1 MNNNTLKW
9 LFLIL
14 LSLVWGSSFI
24 LMKKALL
31 GLSPIEIGAFRIL
44 FTAVFLLIVGYSKI
58 RLIQKHHWKYIAI
71 SALVGTFF
79 PAFFFAIAISHIDSS
94 IAAVLNSLTPLNT
107 LVFGF
112 LVFGFSFKP
121 KALIGVLIGL
131 VGTLFLILKGASL
144 NPDQNYWYALLVII
158 SAVGYSF
165 NVNIIKRYLYDLN
178 AWSISVGNF
187 ILLIIPAIAVLYFN
201 DYSYESAQLESFAY
215 LGILAVVGTGIAKV
229 IFNRLVQIANPVFA
243 SSVTYLIPIVALG
256 WGIYDGEQIHLDQ
269 ILAASLIL
277 LGVYLTNYFMKD

>member
-112 LVFGFSFKP
+112 LVFWF
-121 KALIGVLIGL
+121 
-131 VGTLFLILKGASL
+131 FL
-144 NPDQNYWYALLVII
+144 
-158 SAVGYSF
+158 
-165 NVNIIKRYLYDLN
+165 
-178 AWSISVGNF
+178 
-187 ILLIIPAIAVLYFN
+187 
-201 DYSYESAQLESFAY
+201 
-215 LGILAVVGTGIAKV
+215 
-229 IFNRLVQIANPVFA
+229 
-243 SSVTYLIPIVALG
+243 
-256 WGIYDGEQIHLDQ
+256 
-269 ILAASLIL
+269 
-277 LGVYLTNYFMKD
+277 